1 MNLFMITISV
11 SIITM
16 TITIGL
22 LTSSIHAQS
31 PTASDLPLTTINET
45 NSTVNVLNKTLP
57 PENAT
62 GIVPMGPM

>member
-1 MNLFMITISV
+1 
-11 SIITM
+11 M